1 MSDASLNQ
9 DCICFEIAKKSAA
22 DFRVK
27 VKDKKKSDRFAGLF
41 GSRFIFL
48 ISNHIFR

>member
-22 DFRVK
+22 DFRK
-27 VKDKKKSDRFAGLF
+27 NRKDRIKSQIIF
-41 GSRFIFL
+41 GGSK
-48 ISNHIFR
+48 

>member
-22 DFRVK
+22 DFRDICK
-27 VKDKKKSDRFAGLF
+27 
-41 GSRFIFL
+41 SRFYAYI
-48 ISNHIFR
+48 RG